1 MAGPT
6 LTYSAIVAHTA
17 AFLAELVADPLL
29 RRHLLSSAA
38 AADGGGGKPHQHP
51 AGTLQ
56 ALSLIS
62 DALDTAASASPS
74 PSSLRAAERL
84 LQTLPAATPL
94 SCLLLALACAAR
106 RRGGAAA
113 AAAVAVLDLFVLDP
127 ALARHELAPAAFEAL
142 FAPRLLPVMRHF
154 AARRAS
160 AAAAAAAAAAGNGD
174 EDGSDEATA
183 LSAMRVL
190 SLMSGAQAQEMR
202 ALEREYEMVLDVN
215 CRAYALYLKKILEAG
230 ETSTVS
236 SSPQSPPPELVFGV
250 GTDEENRGD
259 DDAAPENDEPAS
271 SQNGFRNNPMWSEME
286 ESGDL
291 YPRRQGRVRGRRDL
305 LRPPSLYPQRV
316 APHLIV
322 QQSPPVGRGIPA
334 SRLRAEDS
342 QSQSPA
348 APSDDSVES
357 SSSELG
363 AGKEEKHSASP
374 PSSKPRRAPPRP
386 RADGSWLSPD
396 PASSPTP
403 GDADPLP
410 ETPQPLPTPKDFVCP
425 ITSQVFDD
433 PVTLET
439 GQTYERRAIQEW
451 LHRGNATCPITRQRL
466 HGANLPKTNYVLK
479 RLIAAWR
486 DQQPPLPPS
495 PAAATPPPAGTM
507 DSPVQPP
514 FKATSSPSPD
524 TSASHAS
531 APSPTSV
538 IAQASLETAVGELRA
553 AVSCLCTSEDLAE
566 SEKSV
571 LKIERLWREA
581 GAEQAVLAALA
592 RPAVINGFVEVLFN
606 SVSAQVL
613 QVAVF
618 LLAELASRD
627 DAVVQTLTRVDSDVD
642 CLVALFK
649 KGLVEAVVLICLLSP
664 TPEQLVEMD
673 MAEALVSTIRRGDE
687 DPLKMCINPK
697 AASVILLSQILVE
710 GGTDSSTSPV
720 PRAALLSE
728 RFIRSV
734 TVSLEAEQVEE
745 RLAAMRIL
753 LRCIWEDGHCRS
765 SIIEKSSLGAV
776 LDAFHAVGDA
786 DKFDIVRFLYELLK
800 LKKRSATERVLRAI
814 KDGGSFSMM
823 HTLLVYLQSAPPEH
837 TPVVAGLLLQLDLL
851 VEPRKISMYR
861 EEAVDCL
868 IQCLK
873 NTDFPRSQVLAAE
886 TIMCL
891 PGKFS
896 SSGRPLARSTLLKLA
911 RVKERYR
918 QSEELSIVRADGG
931 EDEMEEEKAVSE
943 WERKT
948 AYALVS
954 HEFGL
959 VFEALSECLRS
970 KNSELFTTSLVCAT
984 WLVYMLSLLPDTG
997 VLGAARVCLLRQ
1009 FVVVLRSAKHGSDR
1023 VLAMVA
1029 LRSFMNDRE
1038 GMQDITTYIKDV
1050 LKTLRELKKSSGL
1063 AFEMLKL
1070 LSDGQESSVDM
1081 WNHKEINQAD
1091 CSSNGEVTSIIYLKN
1106 YIFSGHSD
1114 GTLKV
1119 WEGSENILR
1128 LVHEAQEHTKAI
1140 TSLSVLHSEEKLYSG
1155 SLDRTIKVW
1164 QFRDGVLRCVE
1175 IHDTRDPVQNL
1186 VVANAMACFVP
1197 QGAGV
1202 KLLSWNGGSKLLN
1215 PNKYVRSIALVHGKL
1230 FCGCN
1235 DSSIQ
1240 EIDLASGTLGVIQSG
1255 NKRILGKANPIYSLQ
1270 VHDGLLY
1277 TGSTP
1282 SMDGASVKVWNCAN
1296 YNLVGSMP
1304 SSMEA
1309 RSLVVSADLIYLG
1322 SRNGAVEI
1330 WSREKLTRIGTL
1342 QAGGPSCRVQCMA
1355 VDGDGDVLVVGTS
1368 DGRIQ
1373 AWGLT

>member
-6 LTYSAIVAHTA
+6 PTYSAIIAHTA

-29 RRHLLSSAA
+29 RRHLLSAA
-38 AADGGGGKPHQHP
+38 AASDGGGGQQRRQHP
-51 AGTLQ
+51 AATLQ
-56 ALSLIS
+56 ALSLVS

-84 LQTLPAATPL
+84 LQSLPAATPL
-94 SCLLLALACAAR
+94 SCLLLALASAAR
-106 RRGGAAA
+106 RRGGGAAA
-113 AAAVAVLDLFVLDP
+113 DAVLDLFALDP
-127 ALARHELAPAAFEAL
+127 ALARNELAPAAFEAL

-160 AAAAAAAAAAGNGD
+160 AAAGNGD
-174 EDGSDEATA
+174 EDSRSDEATA

-215 CRAYALYLKKILEAG
+215 CRAYALYLKKILDAG
-230 ETSTVS
+230 ETSLMS
-236 SSPQSPPPELVFGV
+236 SSPQPPPPELVFGV
-250 GTDEENRGD
+250 GADEEDHGGD
-259 DDAAPENDEPAS
+259 DDDAPENDESAS
-271 SQNGFRNNPMWSEME
+271 SQSGFRYNPMWAETE
-286 ESGDL
+286 EPGDL
-291 YPRRQGRVRGRRDL
+291 YPRRQGGGRGRRDL
-305 LRPPSLYPQRV
+305 MRPPSLYPQRV
-316 APHLIV
+316 PPHLIV
-322 QQSPPVGRGIPA
+322 QQQQQQSPPVGRGSPA
-334 SRLRAEDS
+334 SRLRADNS
-342 QSQSPA
+342 RLQSPA
-348 APSDDSVES
+348 APSDDSVED

-363 AGKEEKHSASP
+363 AGKEEKRPASP
-374 PSSKPRRAPPRP
+374 PSLSKPRRAPPRP
-386 RADGSWLSPD
+386 GADDARLSPD
-396 PASSPTP
+396 PARSPVR
-403 GDADPLP
+403 GDGDPQPP
-410 ETPQPLPTPKDFVCP
+410 ETPQPAATPKDFVCP
-425 ITSQVFDD
+425 ITSQLFED

-451 LHRGNATCPITRQRL
+451 LDRGNATCPITRHRL
-466 HGANLPKTNYVLK
+466 HGAQLPSTNYVLK

-486 DQQPPLPPS
+486 DDQNQPQLK
-495 PAAATPPPAGTM
+495 TM
-507 DSPVQPP
+507 DSPAPTPTPP
-514 FKATSSPSPD
+514 FKAISSPSPD
-524 TSASHAS
+524 TSASQAS
-531 APSPTSV
+531 AASPTSV
-538 IAQASLETAVGELRA
+538 IAQATLETAAGELRA
-553 AVSCLCTSEDLAE
+553 AVACLCTSEDLAE
-566 SEKSV
+566 SEESV
-571 LKIERLWREA
+571 LRIERLWREA
-581 GAEQAVLAALA
+581 GTEHAVLAALA
-592 RPAVINGFVEVLFN
+592 RPAVINGFVEILFN
-606 SVSAQVL
+606 SVSARVL
-613 QVAVF
+613 QAAVF

-649 KGLVEAVVLICLLSP
+649 KGLVEAVALICLLSP

-673 MAEALVSTIRRGDE
+673 MAEALVSTIRRGDDE
-687 DPLKMCINPK
+687 DPPLRMCIKPK
-697 AASVILLSQILVE
+697 AASVILLSQILAE
-710 GGTDSSTSPV
+710 AGTDRDSSTLPV
-720 PRAALLSE
+720 PRSALLSE
-728 RFIRSV
+728 RFVRSV
-734 TVSLEAEQVEE
+734 AVSLEAEQVEE

-765 SIIEKSSLGAV
+765 TIADKASLGAV

-800 LKKRSATERVLRAI
+800 LKKRSAAERVLRTI
-814 KDGGSFSMM
+814 KDGGSFSRM
-823 HTLLVYLQSAPPEH
+823 HTLLVHLQSAPPEH
-837 TPVVAGLLLQLDLL
+837 SPVVAGLLLQLDLL

-873 NTDFPRSQVLAAE
+873 NSDFPRSQLLAAE

-896 SSGRPLARSTLLKLA
+896 SSGRPLTRSTLLKLA
-911 RVKERYR
+911 RVKERHR
-918 QSEELSIVRADGG
+918 QSQDLSIVRADAG
-931 EDEMEEEKAVSE
+931 EDEMEEEKAASE

-970 KNSELFTTSLVCAT
+970 KNAELFTTSLVCAT

-997 VLGAARVCLLRQ
+997 VLGAARVCMLRQ
-1009 FVVVLRSAKHGSDR
+1009 FVIVLRSAKHGSDR

-1029 LRSFMNDRE
+1029 VRSFMNDRE
-1038 GMQDITTYIKDV
+1038 GMHDITTYIKDV

-1091 CSSNGEVTSIIYLKN
+1091 CSSNGEVTSIVYLKN
-1106 YIFSGHSD
+1106 HIFSGHSD

-1155 SLDRTIKVW
+1155 SLDRTIRVW
-1164 QFRDGVLRCVE
+1164 QLRDGVLQCVE
-1175 IHDTRDPVQNL
+1175 THDTKDPVQNL
-1186 VVANAMACFVP
+1186 AVASAMACFVP

-1202 KLLSWNGGSKLLN
+1202 KLLNWNGNSKLLN
-1215 PNKYVRSIALVHGKL
+1215 ANKYVRSMALVHGKL

-1282 SMDGASVKVWNCAN
+1282 SMDGASVKVWNCGN

-1309 RSLVVSADLIYLG
+1309 RSLVVSADLIYVG

>member
-1 MAGPT
+1 M
-6 LTYSAIVAHTA
+6 
-17 AFLAELVADPLL
+17 FKE
-29 RRHLLSSAA
+29 
-38 AADGGGGKPHQHP
+38 K
-51 AGTLQ
+51 
-56 ALSLIS
+56 
-62 DALDTAASASPS
+62 
-74 PSSLRAAERL
+74 
-84 LQTLPAATPL
+84 
-94 SCLLLALACAAR
+94 
-106 RRGGAAA
+106 
-113 AAAVAVLDLFVLDP
+113 
-127 ALARHELAPAAFEAL
+127 
-142 FAPRLLPVMRHF
+142 
-154 AARRAS
+154 
-160 AAAAAAAAAAGNGD
+160 
-174 EDGSDEATA
+174 
-183 LSAMRVL
+183 
-190 SLMSGAQAQEMR
+190 
-202 ALEREYEMVLDVN
+202 
-215 CRAYALYLKKILEAG
+215 
-230 ETSTVS
+230 
-236 SSPQSPPPELVFGV
+236 
-250 GTDEENRGD
+250 
-259 DDAAPENDEPAS
+259 
-271 SQNGFRNNPMWSEME
+271 
-286 ESGDL
+286 
-291 YPRRQGRVRGRRDL
+291 
-305 LRPPSLYPQRV
+305 RP
-316 APHLIV
+316 
-322 QQSPPVGRGIPA
+322 
-334 SRLRAEDS
+334 
-342 QSQSPA
+342 
-348 APSDDSVES
+348 
-357 SSSELG
+357 
-363 AGKEEKHSASP
+363 ASP
-374 PSSKPRRAPPRP
+374 PSLSKPRRAPPRP
-386 RADGSWLSPD
+386 GADDARLSPD
-396 PASSPTP
+396 PARSPVR
-403 GDADPLP
+403 GDGDPQPP
-410 ETPQPLPTPKDFVCP
+410 ETPQPAATPKDFVCP
-425 ITSQVFDD
+425 ITSQLFED

-451 LHRGNATCPITRQRL
+451 LDRGNATCPITRHRL
-466 HGANLPKTNYVLK
+466 HGAQLPSTNYVLK

-486 DQQPPLPPS
+486 DDQNQPQLK
-495 PAAATPPPAGTM
+495 TM
-507 DSPVQPP
+507 DSPAPTPTPP
-514 FKATSSPSPD
+514 FKAISSPSPD
-524 TSASHAS
+524 TSASQAS
-531 APSPTSV
+531 AASPTSV
-538 IAQASLETAVGELRA
+538 IAQATLETAAGELRA
-553 AVSCLCTSEDLAE
+553 AVACLCTSEDLAE
-566 SEKSV
+566 SEESV
-571 LKIERLWREA
+571 LRIERLWREA
-581 GAEQAVLAALA
+581 GTEHAVLAALA
-592 RPAVINGFVEVLFN
+592 RPAVINGFVEILFN
-606 SVSAQVL
+606 SVSARVL
-613 QVAVF
+613 QAAVF

-649 KGLVEAVVLICLLSP
+649 KGLVEAVALICLLSP

-673 MAEALVSTIRRGDE
+673 MAEALVSTIRRGDDE
-687 DPLKMCINPK
+687 DPPLRMCIKPK
-697 AASVILLSQILVE
+697 AASVILLSQILAE
-710 GGTDSSTSPV
+710 AGTDRDSSTLPV
-720 PRAALLSE
+720 PRSALLSE
-728 RFIRSV
+728 RFVRSV
-734 TVSLEAEQVEE
+734 AVSLEAEQVEE

-765 SIIEKSSLGAV
+765 TIADKASLGAV

-800 LKKRSATERVLRAI
+800 LKKRSAAERVLRTI
-814 KDGGSFSMM
+814 KDGGSFSRM
-823 HTLLVYLQSAPPEH
+823 HTLLVHLQSAPPEH
-837 TPVVAGLLLQLDLL
+837 SPVVAGLLLQLDLL

-873 NTDFPRSQVLAAE
+873 NSDFPRSQLLAAE

-896 SSGRPLARSTLLKLA
+896 SSGRPLTRSTLLKLA
-911 RVKERYR
+911 RVKERHR
-918 QSEELSIVRADGG
+918 QSQDLSIVRADAG
-931 EDEMEEEKAVSE
+931 EDEMEEEKAASE

-970 KNSELFTTSLVCAT
+970 KNAELFTTSLVCAT

-997 VLGAARVCLLRQ
+997 VLGAARVCMLRQ
-1009 FVVVLRSAKHGSDR
+1009 FVIVLRSAKHGSDR

-1029 LRSFMNDRE
+1029 VRSFMNDRE
-1038 GMQDITTYIKDV
+1038 GMHDITTYIKDV

-1091 CSSNGEVTSIIYLKN
+1091 CSSNGEVTSIVYLKN
-1106 YIFSGHSD
+1106 HIFSGHSD

-1155 SLDRTIKVW
+1155 SLDRTIRVW
-1164 QFRDGVLRCVE
+1164 QLRDGVLQCVE
-1175 IHDTRDPVQNL
+1175 THDTKDPVQNL
-1186 VVANAMACFVP
+1186 AVASAMACFVP

-1202 KLLSWNGGSKLLN
+1202 KLLNWNGNSKLLN
-1215 PNKYVRSIALVHGKL
+1215 ANKYVRSMALVHGKL

-1282 SMDGASVKVWNCAN
+1282 SMDGASVKVWNCGN

-1309 RSLVVSADLIYLG
+1309 RSLVVSADLIYVG

>member
-1 MAGPT
+1 
-6 LTYSAIVAHTA
+6 
-17 AFLAELVADPLL
+17 
-29 RRHLLSSAA
+29 
-38 AADGGGGKPHQHP
+38 
-51 AGTLQ
+51 
-56 ALSLIS
+56 
-62 DALDTAASASPS
+62 
-74 PSSLRAAERL
+74 
-84 LQTLPAATPL
+84 
-94 SCLLLALACAAR
+94 
-106 RRGGAAA
+106 
-113 AAAVAVLDLFVLDP
+113 
-127 ALARHELAPAAFEAL
+127 
-142 FAPRLLPVMRHF
+142 MRHF

-160 AAAAAAAAAAGNGD
+160 AAAGNGD
-174 EDGSDEATA
+174 EDSRSDEATA

-215 CRAYALYLKKILEAG
+215 CRAYALYLKKILDAG
-230 ETSTVS
+230 ETSLMS
-236 SSPQSPPPELVFGV
+236 SSPQPPPPELVFGV
-250 GTDEENRGD
+250 GADEEDHGGD
-259 DDAAPENDEPAS
+259 DDDATENDESAS
-271 SQNGFRNNPMWSEME
+271 SQSGFRYNPMWAETE
-286 ESGDL
+286 EPGDL
-291 YPRRQGRVRGRRDL
+291 YPRRQGGGRGRRDL
-305 LRPPSLYPQRV
+305 MRPPSLYPQRV
-316 APHLIV
+316 PPHLIV
-322 QQSPPVGRGIPA
+322 QQQQQQSPPVGRGSPA
-334 SRLRAEDS
+334 SRLRADNS
-342 QSQSPA
+342 RLQSPA
-348 APSDDSVES
+348 APSDDSVED

-363 AGKEEKHSASP
+363 AGKEEKRPASP
-374 PSSKPRRAPPRP
+374 PSLSKPRRAPPRP
-386 RADGSWLSPD
+386 GADDARLSPD
-396 PASSPTP
+396 PARSPVR
-403 GDADPLP
+403 GDGDPQPP
-410 ETPQPLPTPKDFVCP
+410 ETPQPAATPKDFVCP
-425 ITSQVFDD
+425 ITSQLFED

-451 LHRGNATCPITRQRL
+451 LDRGNATCPITRHRL
-466 HGANLPKTNYVLK
+466 HGAQLPSTNYVLK

-486 DQQPPLPPS
+486 DDQNQPQLK
-495 PAAATPPPAGTM
+495 TM
-507 DSPVQPP
+507 DSPAPTPTPP
-514 FKATSSPSPD
+514 FKAISSPSPD
-524 TSASHAS
+524 TSASQAS
-531 APSPTSV
+531 AASPTSV
-538 IAQASLETAVGELRA
+538 IAQATLETAAGELRA
-553 AVSCLCTSEDLAE
+553 AVACLCTSEDLAE
-566 SEKSV
+566 SEESV
-571 LKIERLWREA
+571 LRIERLWREA
-581 GAEQAVLAALA
+581 GTEHAVLAALA
-592 RPAVINGFVEVLFN
+592 RPAVINGFVEILFN
-606 SVSAQVL
+606 SVSARVL
-613 QVAVF
+613 QAAVF

-649 KGLVEAVVLICLLSP
+649 KGLVEAVALICLLSP

-673 MAEALVSTIRRGDE
+673 MAEALVSTIRRGDDE
-687 DPLKMCINPK
+687 DPPLRMCIKPK
-697 AASVILLSQILVE
+697 AASVILLSQILAE
-710 GGTDSSTSPV
+710 AGTDRDSSTLPV
-720 PRAALLSE
+720 PRSALLSE
-728 RFIRSV
+728 RFVRSV
-734 TVSLEAEQVEE
+734 AVSLEAEQVEE

-765 SIIEKSSLGAV
+765 TIADKASLGAV

-800 LKKRSATERVLRAI
+800 LKKRSAAERVLRTI
-814 KDGGSFSMM
+814 KDGGSFSRM
-823 HTLLVYLQSAPPEH
+823 HTLLVHLQSAPPEH
-837 TPVVAGLLLQLDLL
+837 SPVVAGLLLQLDLL

-873 NTDFPRSQVLAAE
+873 NSDFPRSQLLAAE

-896 SSGRPLARSTLLKLA
+896 SSGRPLTRSTLLKLA
-911 RVKERYR
+911 RVKERHR
-918 QSEELSIVRADGG
+918 QSQDLSIVRADAG
-931 EDEMEEEKAVSE
+931 EDEMEEEKAASE

-970 KNSELFTTSLVCAT
+970 KNAELFTTSLVCAT

-997 VLGAARVCLLRQ
+997 VLGAARVCMLRQ
-1009 FVVVLRSAKHGSDR
+1009 FVIVLRSAKHGSDR

-1029 LRSFMNDRE
+1029 VRSFMNDRE
-1038 GMQDITTYIKDV
+1038 GMHDITTYIKDV

-1091 CSSNGEVTSIIYLKN
+1091 CSSNGEVTSIVYLKN
-1106 YIFSGHSD
+1106 HIFSGHSD

-1155 SLDRTIKVW
+1155 SLDRTIRVW
-1164 QFRDGVLRCVE
+1164 QLRDGVLQCVE
-1175 IHDTRDPVQNL
+1175 THDTKDPVQNL
-1186 VVANAMACFVP
+1186 AVASAMACFVP

-1202 KLLSWNGGSKLLN
+1202 KLLSWNGSSKLLN
-1215 PNKYVRSIALVHGKL
+1215 ANKYVRSMALVHGKL

-1282 SMDGASVKVWNCAN
+1282 SMDGASVKVWNCGN

-1309 RSLVVSADLIYLG
+1309 RSLVVSADLIYVG